1 MPITFS
7 DDDKELIRLI
17 DFQVGQLIEKQTPDH
32 VIITTLFDFIP
43 DVKCLVNAT
52 CEKQLELYS
61 SEYQHFNYFLQ
72 LIS

>member
-1 MPITFS
+1 MQIPLS

-17 DFQVGQLIEKQTPDH
+17 DIQVEQLIEKQTPDH
-32 VIITTLFDFIP
+32 LIITTLFDFIP
-43 DVKCLVNAT
+43 NVKCLVNAT
-52 CEKQLELYS
+52 GEKKLQSYC